1 MGWRRVIDTGMRRRL
16 GPWVETAPPPALSLA
31 VEACW
36 RYSAPAGVR
45 PPAHRVLPSIGTSL
59 CLHWWDDGALR
70 DDARLLVMGPVVTP
84 RTFTPRRGEG
94 MAAVCVR
101 PEWTRAIFGVPGARL
116 DDAVVDAVQVLG
128 RRAVHLRD
136 RALEAFRRE
145 GSPLGPLLAWVE
157 DRLDGGHDGSARLVG
172 VALDRALGRG
182 GRPPVS
188 LDRAAGE
195 AGVSSRHL
203 RRLVRGVT
211 GTGAKRLHRVHRLD
225 RVVAAADRTA
235 HPRWSS
241 LAVAHGFY
249 DQAHLI
255 QECRALAGVTP
266 VEMHRRRRLEHV
278 RFFQDGGG
286 GRP

>member
-1 MGWRRVIDTGMRRRL
+1 MGWRGVIDTRIRRRL
-16 GPWVETAPPPALSLA
+16 GPWVETVAPTELSVA

-36 RYSAPAGVR
+36 LYSGPAGVR

-59 CLHWWDDGALR
+59 CLHWWDDGELR

-84 RTFTPRRGEG
+84 RTFTPKRGEG
-94 MAAVCVR
+94 MAAVSVR

-116 DDAVVDAVQVLG
+116 DDAVVDAAQVLG
-128 RRAVHLRD
+128 RRAIQLRD
-136 RALEAFRRE
+136 RALAAFRRE
-145 GSPLGPLLAWVE
+145 GSPLGPLLAWIE
-157 DRLDGGHDGSARLVG
+157 DRLDGGHDGAARLVG
-172 VALDRALGRG
+172 AALDRALGRS

-203 RRLVRGVT
+203 RRLVRQVT

-225 RVVAAADRTA
+225 RVVADADRTG

-255 QECRALAGVTP
+255 QECRALVGVTP

-278 RFFQDGGG
+278 RFFQDEGG